1 MADISYYYLVSSLP
15 LLRLEESPPFSS
27 AAFLDT
33 CREQLSPARFDA
45 LQRVVLIP
53 GDGKVCCEAERLWE
67 AWETELRNSLVRR
80 RASALDLDP
89 VSWIRPTSEV
99 WVQLDRQVEEAM
111 NARDPWQR
119 ELALDRLRWQQLSD
133 LEAGHS
139 FDFDKVVI
147 YRLQLL
153 LVEKRAA
160 YALERGSESRDR
172 LLEHIVSDAHARR
185 SRVSV

>member
-1 MADISYYYLVSSLP
+1 VGDISYYYLISSLP
-15 LLRLEESPPFSS
+15 LLRLDEPPPFTS

-33 CREQLSPARFDA
+33 CREQLSPGRFDA
-45 LQRVVLIP
+45 LLRVTLMP
-53 GDGKVCCEAERLWE
+53 GDWKTCCESERLWD
-67 AWETELRNSLVRR
+67 AWETQFRNSLVRR
-80 RASALDLDP
+80 RAAVLGLDP
-89 VSWIRPTSEV
+89 ESWIRPASEV

-111 NARDPWQR
+111 NAGDPWQC
-119 ELALDRLRWQQLSD
+119 ELALDRLRWQHLSD

-160 YALERGSESRDR
+160 YDSERGGENRDR
-172 LLEHIVSDAHARR
+172 LLEGIVGTAHAHRT
-185 SRVSV
+185 VLA